1 MSPPSRAVPRLR
13 RRLAL
18 GALVLAVALAHG
30 WLGRELG
37 LGLADAPDAPP
48 AAIDVRFVQELP
60 LQAPPRLSAPPPARR
75 RALPQPAQ
83 AAASAP
89 QTEPEAPRLAEAPT
103 EAPAEPAADLPREVP
118 AMALDGPGGGLMPVQ
133 GSPEAPPLVDP
144 NWPPSSQLLYVMEG
158 QYRGPIHGEAQVD
171 WLRDGDHYQVRLEV
185 RVPPLFTRRM
195 LSDGTLGPDGLVP
208 SRYDQETQVALQAT
222 RRETVRFEG
231 QQVTLGNGKTAERLP
246 GVQDVASQFVQMT
259 WLFLTR
265 PERLQPGA
273 VVEFPLA
280 LPRRVGRWTY
290 DVRGRET
297 LELPFGPVE
306 TVHLQPRAEQLRP
319 NELNVETWVAPGL
332 LYLPVR
338 IVIRQDADN
347 FLDLRLRS
355 RPKIAGPA
363 PAASGLVP
371 GGAATGRAGP

>member
-1 MSPPSRAVPRLR
+1 MT
-13 RRLAL
+13 
-18 GALVLAVALAHG
+18 G
-30 WLGRELG
+30 
-37 LGLADAPDAPP
+37 
-48 AAIDVRFVQELP
+48 VQTC
-60 LQAPPRLSAPPPARR
+60 
-75 RALPQPAQ
+75 ALPI
-83 AAASAP
+83 S
-89 QTEPEAPRLAEAPT
+89 T
-103 EAPAEPAADLPREVP
+103 
-118 AMALDGPGGGLMPVQ
+118 
-133 GSPEAPPLVDP
+133 
-144 NWPPSSQLLYVMEG
+144 
-158 QYRGPIHGEAQVD
+158 
-171 WLRDGDHYQVRLEV
+171 
-185 RVPPLFTRRM
+185 
-195 LSDGTLGPDGLVP
+195 
-208 SRYDQETQVALQAT
+208 RYDQETQVALQAT

-231 QQVTLGNGKTAERLP
+231 GQVTLGNGKTAERLP

-297 LELPFGPVE
+297 LELPFGPVDA
-306 TVHLQPRAEQLRP
+306 VHLQPRAEQLRP

-347 FLDLRLRS
+347 YLDLRLRS
-355 RPKIAGPA
+355 RPKVAGPA